1 MLAKGYV
8 RIHICG
14 GAYERFLNLCA
25 NHQIT
30 LWEIRTVEKG
40 YEMNLALKDFYR
52 LKPLARKCRTRIRI
66 RRKYGLPFFLN
77 RHRKRKV
84 FVLGFCCCGFFI
96 FLLSCFIWNIQIE
109 GNQEVTRADLMEY
122 LTEQHADYGTW
133 KKDLDCKQM
142 ASDIRKRFSEVTWV
156 SVKIRGTSLIIDLQE
171 NTDTKLYEGRDYPDS
186 DLVSEYAGE
195 IVEMITRSGTP
206 VVKKGD
212 LVDAGQTLVLGRME
226 ITDDSDEVVACKY
239 CAADADIYIRTE
251 IPYRDEFDRA
261 YEKLS
266 YTGKQ
271 RFGGY
276 LTIFGKNFGLEP
288 PVWFLEQYDL
298 LEREY
303 PFRIRDDFFLPLS
316 FSLITANEYR
326 RELFLY
332 TEEEAEKLAE
342 SRLHK
347 FLTENEEKGVQIFEK
362 NVKITVSATSCLA
375 EGTITVVQK
384 AGRRVDTEYLEL
396 QQESNAS

>member
-25 NHQIT
+25 NHRIT
-30 LWEIRTVEKG
+30 LWEIRTVGKG

-84 FVLGFCCCGFFI
+84 FVLGICCCGFFI

-109 GNQEVTRADLMEY
+109 GNQEVTRADFMEY

-133 KKDLDCKQM
+133 KNDIDCKKM
-142 ASDIRKRFSEVTWV
+142 ASDIRKRFPEVTWV
-156 SVKIRGTSLIIDLQE
+156 SVKIRGTSLIIDVQE
-171 NTDTKLYEGRDYPDS
+171 NTDTQLYEGRDYPDS
-186 DLVSEYAGE
+186 DLVSEFDGE

-206 VVKKGD
+206 MVKKGD
-212 LVDAGQTLVLGRME
+212 PVEAGQILVRGRME
-226 ITDDSDEVVACKY
+226 ITNDSDEVVACKY

-261 YEKLS
+261 YEKIS
-266 YTGKQ
+266 YTGKS

-276 LTIFGKNFGLEP
+276 VTILGKTFGIEP
-288 PVWFLEQYDL
+288 PVVYLGQYDL
-298 LEREY
+298 LERVY
-303 PFRIRDDFFLPLS
+303 PFRIREDFYLPLS
-316 FSLITANEYR
+316 FSLVTAREYSQ
-326 RELFLY
+326 ELFLY
-332 TEEEAEKLAE
+332 TEEEAKKLAE

-362 NVKITVSATSCLA
+362 NVKITISATSCLA
-375 EGTITVVQK
+375 EGKITVVQK

-396 QQESNAS
+396 QQERNAS